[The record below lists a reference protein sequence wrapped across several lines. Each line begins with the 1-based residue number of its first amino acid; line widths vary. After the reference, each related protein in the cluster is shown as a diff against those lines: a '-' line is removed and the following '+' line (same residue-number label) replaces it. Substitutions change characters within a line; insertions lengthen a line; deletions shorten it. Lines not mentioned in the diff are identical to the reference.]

1 MESFASSCARSEH
14 FVSDRS
20 RKLQA
25 DSVCVKK
32 SRTWFGQGGVLLNKT
47 ASASRDVFDVHRFLR
62 LLNVLNA
69 FGLFA
74 RAK

>member
-1 MESFASSCARSEH
+1 
-14 FVSDRS
+14 
-20 RKLQA
+20 
-25 DSVCVKK
+25 
-32 SRTWFGQGGVLLNKT
+32 LLNKT